1 MTRRRTTDRKA
12 SAPPAT
18 PGYAEG
24 TNHPAWPGPDPDADK
39 YMNGDPSSWAED
51 PHPGPY
57 PNTPAPADPGMQEPQ
72 GHPATDPAH
81 YFPSGSKAASRQL
94 RAAMTQ
100 KAAKCIRIA
109 TSMLP
114 KNASVDA
121 IEDQAL
127 DLMSLGDRQIAAALA
142 RLGGKDANYTLTP
155 ERSADD
161 LLADDMIV
169 DDEDVVVPA
178 SKKAE
183 EEEEES
189 KKEAKKADDEDGD
202 EDDAEVAAKKAA
214 KYARL
219 AAHFAKKAKK
229 AAEEE
234 EEETEKEAKKADED
248 EETEK
253 EAKKASGRRAAPSGN
268 QNDPAHYN
276 YEGSDLGKNKKAS
289 EDEDEDEALLAEMM
303 EEESKKASA
312 AKSAKK
318 DEPFG
323 GKKAPPF
330 EKKDDSEKKEAKK
343 ADDDEETASD
353 DDEAKKEAKKADD
366 DAEEE
371 KKSEDEA
378 EGEEKKANVNDML
391 SGMDEDPM
399 MDDVFGEDPMAL
411 MDPSEMGGLSENEM
425 AAVYGGR
432 YAGKKK
438 ADDEAEEK
446 KSDEDEA
453 KKEAKKAAVKPQP
466 RVASTGP
473 RTLGSVPSNSRTA
486 SAEIADLSKLWETS
500 PDVSKVFGG

>member
-51 PHPGPY
+51 VHPGPY
-57 PNTPAPADPGMQEPQ
+57 PNTPPPADPGMQEPQ
-72 GHPATDPAH
+72 GNPATDPAH
-81 YFPSGSKAASRQL
+81 YFPNGTKAASRQL

-127 DLMSLGDRQIAAALA
+127 DLMSLGDRQIQAMLA
-142 RLGGKDANYTLTP
+142 RIGGKDANYTLTP
-155 ERSADD
+155 ERKADD

-169 DDEDVVVPA
+169 EDEDVVVPA

-183 EEEEES
+183 DEEEEEP
-189 KKEAKKADDEDGD
+189 KKEAKKADDGDED
-202 EDDAEVAAKKAA
+202 EDDAEMASKKAAKTKAA

-219 AAHFAKKAKK
+219 AAYFAKKA
-229 AAEEE
+229 ADDEEE
-234 EEETEKEAKKADED
+234 EVEKEAKKADED

-253 EAKKASGRRAAPSGN
+253 EAKKASGRRRAAPSGN

-276 YEGSDLGKNKKAS
+276 FEGTDLGKNKKAS

-312 AKSAKK
+312 AKAAKK

-343 ADDDEETASD
+343 ADDEEETAS
-353 DDEAKKEAKKADD
+353 EEEEPAKEAKKAD

-371 KKSEDEA
+371 KKSEDE
-378 EGEEKKANVNDML
+378 ETEKKASVNDML
-391 SGMDEDPM
+391 SGMDDDM
-399 MDDVFGEDPMAL
+399 GMDDVFGEDPMAL
-411 MDPSEMGGLSENEM
+411 MDSTDGLSPDEM
-425 AAVYGGR
+425 TAVYGGR
-432 YAGKKK
+432 FAGKKK
-438 ADDEAEEK
+438 AEDESGEEK
-446 KSDEDEA
+446 KSEDEE
-453 KKEAKKAAVKPQP
+453 KKEAKKAALKPQP

-473 RTLGSVPSNSRTA
+473 KTLGSVPSNSRTA
-486 SAEIADLSKLWETS
+486 SAEISDLSKLWES
-500 PDVSKVFGG
+500 APDVSKVFGS